1 MMKSKV
7 IREKEL
13 SNVKVGVT
21 VSFRI
26 IVKIKLN
33 VKGKSKKISIMATNS
48 CHIVGS
54 DSCAKAYN

>member
-1 MMKSKV
+1 MKSKV

-54 DSCAKAYN
+54 N